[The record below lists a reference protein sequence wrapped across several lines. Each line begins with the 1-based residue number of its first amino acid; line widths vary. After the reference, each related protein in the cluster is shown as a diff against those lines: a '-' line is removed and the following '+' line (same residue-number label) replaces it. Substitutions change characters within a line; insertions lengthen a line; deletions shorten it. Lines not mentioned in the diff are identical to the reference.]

1 MVVRLSGISSI
12 LLNQGPIPEIFTQK
26 MSIGEFERLWFFE
39 LAIFEFFFISFS
51 NENQS
56 KGLGYQGWDKILMI
70 TLVLGQ
76 KSHIPSI
83 SVPSVLAKQLLT
95 TKDDKM

>member
-1 MVVRLSGISSI
+1 LRIGDFEKLI
-12 LLNQGPIPEIFTQK
+12 L
-26 MSIGEFERLWFFE
+26 FESASLD
-39 LAIFEFFFISFS
+39 FFFLLLHPY
-51 NENQS
+51 ENQS